1 MAGHA
6 PIPELVARRTAVGT
20 YTVRNATGAELQIGA
35 PGAAGV
41 FSPVE
46 LLQAALAG
54 CASLS
59 AEAQLVS
66 RLGEEFDAVTTVDAV
81 YDADQNR
88 LEKLVTRIAVDSSEL
103 DPDEHDRLVSSAAR
117 IIDKLCTVKRS
128 LNAGIEAT
136 TGLERQGRGD

>member
-6 PIPELVARRTAVGT
+6 PIPELVAERTEAGT
-20 YTVRNATGAELQIGA
+20 YTVRNGAGAELQIGM
-35 PGAAGV
+35 PGAVGA

-66 RLGEEFDAVTTVDAV
+66 RLGEEFDAVTTVGAV
-81 YDADQNR
+81 YDAEQNR
-88 LEKLVTRIAVDSSEL
+88 VEKLVATIAVDSSEL
-103 DPDEHDRLVSSAAR
+103 DPGEHDKLVSSAAR
-117 IIDKLCTVKRS
+117 VIDKLCTVKRS

-136 TGLERQGRGD
+136 TGLERQRLND

>member
-6 PIPELVARRTAVGT
+6 PIPELVAQRTAAGT
-20 YTVRNATGAELQIGA
+20 YTVRNSAGAELQIGM
-35 PGAAGV
+35 PGAAGA

-66 RLGEEFDAVTTVDAV
+66 RLGEDFDAVTTVDAV
-81 YDADQNR
+81 YDAEQNR
-88 LEKLVTRIAVDSSEL
+88 VEKLATTIAVDFSEL
-103 DPDEHDRLVSSAAR
+103 DPGDHDKLVSSAAR
-117 IIDKLCTVKRS
+117 VIDKLCTVKRS
-128 LNAGIEAT
+128 LNAGIEAAT
-136 TGLERQGRGD
+136 ELERQQLSD

>member
-6 PIPELVARRTAVGT
+6 PIPELVAQRTSSGT
-20 YTVRNATGAELQIGA
+20 YTVRNSAGAELRIGA
-35 PGAAGV
+35 PGAAGA

-66 RLGEEFDAVTTVDAV
+66 RLGEEFDAVTTVNAV
-81 YDADQNR
+81 YDAEQNR
-88 LEKLVTRIAVDSSEL
+88 VEELITRITVDSSEL
-103 DPDEHDRLVSSAAR
+103 DQSDHDRLVSSAVR

-136 TGLERQGRGD
+136 TELESQECGS

>member
-6 PIPELVARRTAVGT
+6 PIPELEARRTAAGT
-20 YTVRNATGAELQIGA
+20 FTVRNGTGAELRIGM
-35 PGAAGV
+35 PGATGV

-59 AEAQLVS
+59 AEAQLVD
-66 RLGEEFDAVTTVDAV
+66 RLGEEFDAVTTVGAV
-81 YDADQNR
+81 YDAEQNR
-88 LEKLVTRIAVDSSEL
+88 VEKLVTKIAVDSSDL
-103 DPDEHDRLVSSAAR
+103 DQEEHDRLTSSAAR

-128 LNAGIEAT
+128 LNIGIEAT
-136 TGLERQGRGD
+136 TELERQELGD